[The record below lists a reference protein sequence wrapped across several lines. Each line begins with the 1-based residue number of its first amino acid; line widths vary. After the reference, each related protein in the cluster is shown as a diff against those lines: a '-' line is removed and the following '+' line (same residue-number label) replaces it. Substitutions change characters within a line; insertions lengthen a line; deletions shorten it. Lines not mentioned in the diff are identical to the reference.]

1 MQVGFALSRTGPD
14 APALQPSGEY
24 LAMYPNYTLTRELP
38 ALTQEQALERVK
50 ELLAKE
56 GFGVLTTI
64 DVAATLKGKLGV
76 EREPYVILGACN
88 PPLAHRAL
96 EADPALGVLLP
107 CNVDVYQL
115 DGRTIVQ
122 AINPR
127 KQFELVSN
135 PAVASIAGE
144 VADKLER
151 VIDSL

>member
-1 MQVGFALSRTGPD
+1 MPPD
-14 APALQPSGEY
+14 
-24 LAMYPNYTLTRELP
+24 YTLTREAPHLS
-38 ALTQEQALERVK
+38 QGQALERVK
-50 ELLAKE
+50 ALLAEE

-64 DVAATLKGKLGV
+64 DVAATLKAKLGV

-96 EADPALGVLLP
+96 EAEPAVGVLLP

-115 DGRTIVQ
+115 GGRTIVQ

-135 PAVASIAGE
+135 PGVAPIAEE
-144 VADKLER
+144 VAQKLER
-151 VIDSL
+151 VLEKL